1 MPVGNRQPVEAV
13 NEGTGFVVA
22 LKVVHL
28 TSVHHPYDNRIF
40 HKECAT
46 LAAAGYQVT
55 LVAPCAA
62 CDVIEGTV
70 RVRALKPPPNRLVRA
85 LRTIPQVYW
94 AALRED
100 AALYHFHD
108 PELMPVGALLRINGR
123 KVIYDVH
130 EDYAGSMAG
139 KQWIP
144 GLFRDIASWG
154 VRICEHFFA
163 SRCSKVIA
171 ATPTIARLFPGLNV
185 GLVQNFPWRHELAV
199 ADAPPYAL
207 RHPIVA
213 HVGALSKDRGLAEMV
228 RAVKLVA
235 CERDVKLILAGR
247 VFAGAGGGIENESSQ
262 GLVDYVGMLSRPQV
276 AALLASARV
285 GIVTLHP
292 TGNYVNSQPTKL
304 YEYMSAGLPVIA
316 SDFPIWRQ
324 VVEPAGCGLL
334 VDPLDPRAIAD
345 AIEWLL
351 SHPVEAEEMGRR
363 GRLAV
368 EAKYNWEREGT
379 RLVEIYA
386 DLLCATVPQS
396 KLGSS
401 RRIARQEP

>member
-144 GLFRDIASWG
+144 GLSRGIASWG

-185 GLVQNFPWRHELAV
+185 GLVQNFPWRDELAV

-213 HVGALSKDRGLAEMV
+213 HVGALGGVGALAW
-228 RAVKLVA
+228 VA
-235 CERDVKLILAGR
+235 IKV
-247 VFAGAGGGIENESSQ
+247 GALSYGGGFVIVPLMEHDVVTNYHWMSGAQ
-262 GLVDYVGMLSRPQV
+262 FLNAVALGQLTPGPVVLTVAVVGYAVRGI
-276 AALLASARV
+276 AGALLASAIAFAPSFLFILGGASHFESLRTNPKAAAFLRGAGPCV
-285 GIVTLHP
+285 IGSIA
-292 TGNYVNSQPTKL
+292 G
-304 YEYMSAGLPVIA
+304 SAILLGSLLGHLWQIPFVLA
-316 SDFPIWRQ
+316 SLAWLF
-324 VVEPAGCGLL
+324 L
-334 VDPLDPRAIAD
+334 V
-345 AIEWLL
+345 
-351 SHPVEAEEMGRR
+351 RR
-363 GRLAV
+363 GSVSTLLLAGG
-368 EAKYNWEREGT
+368 AGA
-379 RLVEIYA
+379 L
-386 DLLCATVPQS
+386 TVLA
-396 KLGSS
+396 LGH
-401 RRIARQEP
+401 P